1 MRPRLA
7 ILFAGLMA
15 LGGTARA
22 DAVDAHRAFLPGD
35 VKWAPAPSSLP
46 GGAEMAVLYGDPT
59 DEGEFVVRIRA
70 PKGYRVPP
78 HTHPKAELVT
88 IISGAFSFGR
98 GQSADHAS
106 VEKLPAGSFI
116 SMPAGV
122 LHYVFVDEDSVLQIN
137 AAGPWKIDYYDP
149 KDDPRLNIAPAGTP
163 KPLE

>member
-1 MRPRLA
+1 MKTRLG
-7 ILFAGLMA
+7 ILFAGLLA
-15 LGGTARA
+15 VGGSAQA
-22 DAVDAHRAFLPGD
+22 GAVDAHRAFLPGD
-35 VKWAPAPSSLP
+35 IKWAPAPTSLP

-59 DEGEFVVRIRA
+59 KEGDFVVRIKA

-78 HTHPKAELVT
+78 HTHPKVELVT

-98 GQSADHAS
+98 GQSADRAS
-106 VEKLPAGSFI
+106 VEELPAGSFI

-149 KDDPRLNIAPAGTP
+149 KDDPRLNIAPATP
-163 KPLE
+163 ANP

>member
-1 MRPRLA
+1 MK
-7 ILFAGLMA
+7 AGLGIAVVSLLA
-15 LGGTARA
+15 LAGAAQGG
-22 DAVDAHRAFLPGD
+22 AVDAHRVFLPGD
-35 VKWAPAPSSLP
+35 IKWTPAPSSLP

-59 DEGEFVVRIRA
+59 EAGDFVIRIRA

-98 GQSADHAS
+98 GPSADRAS
-106 VEKLPAGSFI
+106 VEKLPAGGFI

-163 KPLE
+163 KP

>member
-1 MRPRLA
+1 MKARIAIVVAGALA
-7 ILFAGLMA
+7 C
-15 LGGTARA
+15 GGAARGG
-22 DAVDAHRAFLPGD
+22 AVEAHRAFLPQSMQ
-35 VKWAPAPSSLP
+35 WEAAPSSLP
-46 GGAEMAVLYGDPT
+46 GGAEMAVLYGDPSR
-59 DEGEFVVRIRA
+59 EGDFVVRIKA

-98 GQSADHAS
+98 GQAADRAT

-137 AAGPWKIDYYDP
+137 ATGPWQIDYYDP

-163 KPLE
+163 VC

>member
-1 MRPRLA
+1 MKTTIAIVVAGALA
-7 ILFAGLMA
+7 C
-15 LGGTARA
+15 GGAA
-22 DAVDAHRAFLPGD
+22 QGGAVEAHRAFLPQNMQ
-35 VKWAPAPSSLP
+35 WEAAPSSLP
-46 GGAEMAVLYGDPT
+46 GGAEMAVLYGDPSR
-59 DEGEFVVRIRA
+59 EGDFVVRIKA

-78 HTHPKAELVT
+78 HTHSKPELVT

-98 GQSADHAS
+98 GQAADRAT

-137 AAGPWKIDYYDP
+137 ATGPWQIDYYDP

-163 KPLE
+163 GR

>member
-1 MRPRLA
+1 MKARIAIVVAGALA
-7 ILFAGLMA
+7 C
-15 LGGTARA
+15 GGAA
-22 DAVDAHRAFLPGD
+22 QGGAVEAHRAFLPQSMQ
-35 VKWAPAPSSLP
+35 WEAAPSSLP
-46 GGAEMAVLYGDPT
+46 GGAEMAVLYGDPSR
-59 DEGEFVVRIRA
+59 EGDFVVRIKA

-78 HTHPKAELVT
+78 HTHSKAELVT

-98 GQSADHAS
+98 GQAADRAT

-137 AAGPWKIDYYDP
+137 ATGPWQIDYYDP

-163 KPLE
+163 VR

>member
-1 MRPRLA
+1 MKARIAIVVVGALA
-7 ILFAGLMA
+7 CGV
-15 LGGTARA
+15 ARGE
-22 DAVDAHRAFLPGD
+22 AVEAHRVFLPQD
-35 VKWAPAPSSLP
+35 IKWETAPSSLP

-59 DEGEFVVRIRA
+59 REGDFVVRIKA

-98 GQSADHAS
+98 GQAADRAS
-106 VEKLPAGSFI
+106 VEKLPAGSFL

-137 AAGPWKIDYYDP
+137 ASGPWKIDYYDP
-149 KDDPRLNIAPAGTP
+149 KDDPRLNIAPAGAP
-163 KPLE
+163 VR